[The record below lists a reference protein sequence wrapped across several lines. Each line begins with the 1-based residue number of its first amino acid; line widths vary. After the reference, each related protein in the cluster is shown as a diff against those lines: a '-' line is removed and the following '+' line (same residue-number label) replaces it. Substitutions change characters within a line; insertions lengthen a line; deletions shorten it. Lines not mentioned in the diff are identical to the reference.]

1 MRPHLDEVKGQ
12 ILGGSRRL
20 GSAVRYRGLGPGS
33 THTYMPSL
41 HRSSWSCN
49 HTHWLPQG
57 RLLPSICPSAGGLG
71 SVPGAPTYL
80 SQQEVK
86 MMGT

>member
-1 MRPHLDEVKGQ
+1 MCPHLDEVKGQ
-12 ILGGSRRL
+12 MLGGSQL
-20 GSAVRYRGLGPGS
+20 GSAVRYRGLSPGS
-33 THTYMPSL
+33 PHTYMPSL
-41 HRSSWSCN
+41 HRSSWTWLACN

-80 SQQEVK
+80 FQ
-86 MMGT
+86 